1 MNQPT
6 PEVLTGDP
14 RVVMFTAPNPGP
26 KTLSGTHTFVI
37 GDDTAYVVDPGPAN
51 PSYQRSL
58 ATWLSGAVRRVEGVL
73 LTHGHPDHAPGAALL
88 GALTG
93 AHVWAS
99 ERMTEPQ
106 RAGAGVNRLYS
117 PDESFVVDGDELRL
131 VPSPGH
137 SPDHVAFWMPGAR
150 ILFAGDT
157 ILGQGT
163 TLIAPPEGDMVQ
175 YMQTLERFRA
185 LNARLIAPGHGPVIH
200 DPSAK
205 IEEYIEHRRQ
215 REAQIV
221 AALEDGP
228 ARTPDLVARIYSDVD
243 PGLHGLAAESVY
255 AQLQKLVREGRV
267 VEAGG
272 VFSLVEGNST

>member
-1 MNQPT
+1 MNQLS
-6 PEVLTGDP
+6 PEVLTGGP

-26 KTLSGTHTFVI
+26 KTLSGTHAFVI
-37 GDDTAYVVDPGPAN
+37 GNERAYVVDPGPAN

-58 ATWLSGAVRRVEGVL
+58 ATWLSGAVRRVDGVL

-88 GALTG
+88 AALTG

-99 ERMTEPQ
+99 ERMTEPRQ
-106 RAGAGVNRLYS
+106 AGAGVDRLYS
-117 PDESFVVDGDELRL
+117 PDESFVVDGDELRIVL
-131 VPSPGH
+131 SPGH

-175 YMQTLERFRA
+175 YMETLERFRA
-185 LNARLIAPGHGPVIH
+185 LNARVIAPGHGPVIH
-200 DPSAK
+200 DPDAK

-228 ARTPDLVARIYSDVD
+228 TRIPDLVARIYRDVD
-243 PGLHGLAAESVY
+243 PSLHGLAAESVN
-255 AQLQKLVREGRV
+255 AQLEKLVREGRV
-267 VEAGG
+267 QAAGD
-272 VFSLVEGNST
+272 VFALVENGT